1 MEKVVW
7 LIGPVKNGLWSLMLE
22 ISRWMTLHGGRPGE
36 VDSDQTEALIENDQH
51 YTTWRT
57 ANLLKIPKPST
68 ENY

>member
-1 MEKVVW
+1 
-7 LIGPVKNGLWSLMLE
+7 MLE